1 MRFLSFILLFCPALL
16 AGQTAESPQQNPPL
30 HVNVLNVCTPGADEQ
45 QQLKAALERLP
56 KTPVFAPDFEISR
69 GESTLE
75 NAVKSKYVRLR
86 REFQPEAPLLTVQ
99 YALSAD
105 PKDTQET
112 LVFKGRDVKDL
123 LQLSIEDKL
132 STETSK
138 PAQVIESDT
147 PATRVSIQRF
157 GKTTLTLARC
167 QGADQSA
174 YDPIFAKASSVLA
187 DYRRLL
193 KLRSA
198 LATDIAWMAGSP
210 RPASRRL
217 QSASGSTIR
226 KKTSH

>member
-1 MRFLSFILLFCPALL
+1 LILLLLPAIST
-16 AGQTAESPQQNPPL
+16 GQTADSQQQNPPV
-30 HVNVLNVCTPGADEQ
+30 HVNVLNVCTPGQEEQ
-45 QQLKAALERLP
+45 QQLKAALGRLP
-56 KTPVFAPDFEISR
+56 KSPVFAPDFEISR

-99 YALSAD
+99 YSLSAD

-132 STETSK
+132 STEASK

-147 PATRVSIQRF
+147 PATRVSVQRF

-167 QGADQSA
+167 PGVDQSA
-174 YDPIFAKASSVLA
+174 YEPIFARASSVLA
-187 DYRRLL
+187 DYRRVL

-198 LATDIAWMAGSP
+198 LASDISWMAGYSKSAI
-210 RPASRRL
+210 R
-217 QSASGSTIR
+217 QSHPASGSATR
-226 KKTSH
+226 KTTSH

>member
-1 MRFLSFILLFCPALL
+1 
-16 AGQTAESPQQNPPL
+16 
-30 HVNVLNVCTPGADEQ
+30 VCTPGADEL

-86 REFQPEAPLLTVQ
+86 REFQPESPLLTVQ
-99 YALSAD
+99 YSLSAD

-187 DYRRLL
+187 DYRHLL

-198 LATDIAWMAGSP
+198 LGSDIAWMTASP